1 MGAARKLREQVKP
14 VELTPLKT
22 PEKDKNKPIKS
33 FITLILILTVLIT
46 GLSVYFTNNEDQKE
60 NLEEFIE
67 RVKEKKPEKPERF
80 IIGKVPDELALNI
93 SDVANQSIKGFY
105 FSIISEKITHIE
117 NKHGVKK
124 EKSKSQL
131 AVQLSD
137 YKEMIK
143 TLYVPDKIDKAN
155 DAKNGAKQLRFC
167 RIDEKEYIVF
177 VQLSNKKNFLDVNTF
192 YIKKAANNRNH

>member
-1 MGAARKLREQVKP
+1 MGAVRKLREQVKP

-46 GLSVYFTNNEDQKE
+46 GLSVYYTNNEDQKE

-80 IIGKVPDELALNI
+80 TIGKIPEDLSLRVADL
-93 SDVANQSIKGFY
+93 ANQSVKGY
-105 FSIISEKITHIE
+105 NFSIISEKITHIE

-124 EKSKSQL
+124 EKSKDQH
-131 AVQLSD
+131 AIKIAD
-137 YKEMIK
+137 YNEMVK
-143 TLYVPDKIDKAN
+143 TLYNPDKIEKVKN
-155 DAKNGAKQLRFC
+155 AKNGAKQLKFS
-167 RIDEKEYIVF
+167 RIEKKEYIVF
-177 VQLSNKKNFLDVNTF
+177 VQLSNKKKVLDINTF